1 MQIHDLNEKT
11 LTNPA
16 YVAFDDGTDTYKADF
31 KAEIDNAAASAVADA
46 DLTDNTVAFTSGD
59 AESPTTWTAVSVLT
73 SGLTIKVLFNR
84 ISTMIKNV
92 RYIWNLLGSS
102 SFSNVA
108 STLTGAIGNTALTTT
123 AQTLSGAIAEHE
135 RDISGLNSNL
145 DTVTSNIVYSPSY
158 CYAYKKAGIVYLYG
172 HSAGGLA
179 LTGDNAWHSFT
190 TLPVGYRPRADI
202 YFVGATAQ
210 GIVITFHV
218 AQNGNVEYITS
229 NNTSYWN
236 YGGSFPI

>member
-73 SGLTIKVLFNR
+73 SGLTIKELFNR

-135 RDISGLNSNL
+135 RDISGLNSKSYIVTQWVSFSYYTSEQLVGTYVNP
-145 DTVTSNIVYSPSY
+145 TVP
-158 CYAYKKAGIVYLYG
+158 
-172 HSAGGLA
+172 
-179 LTGDNAWHSFT
+179 TGF
-190 TLPVGYRPRADI
+190 GYRLIGIRNVFANNATGVKFSGAYLEASGNTIRAKGNGFVSGETATLLVIFEI
-202 YFVGATAQ
+202 YKQ
-210 GIVITFHV
+210 
-218 AQNGNVEYITS
+218 
-229 NNTSYWN
+229 
-236 YGGSFPI
+236 